1 MTRATVPGMSSW
13 LVIGL
18 MGAGLAALVGQAMKR
33 RKDEVAAAR
42 AAGLVPVMG
51 LTHLPEAL
59 QKKARWTLSDG
70 GFEQRV
76 VHGVITRRAHDID
89 VTAFDM
95 ETLRQR
101 RGEWAWLPLD
111 RPFRIGPTL
120 SIVVCETDLVFPH
133 LLLKRVGLGDEL
145 EDDTAL
151 ERTGHVAKVTRDA
164 LGIKRSYPAELPKTL
179 PPEALATPLP
189 EDWRAYGADAQV
201 LEALVAAGF
210 GKTLAQAGR
219 RDLVIEL
226 IDTLIVVYPAALLVA
241 GSDAFADLTETAL
254 SITDGLLAAS
264 PPLSP
269 RGVEAGRPS

>member
-1 MTRATVPGMSSW
+1 MSW
-13 LVIGL
+13 LLLGL
-18 MGAGLAALVGQAMKR
+18 MGAGLAALVGQAMR
-33 RKDEVAAAR
+33 RRTDEVTAAK
-42 AAGLVPVMG
+42 AAGLVSVTG

-59 QKKARWTLSDG
+59 QKTALWTLSDG

-76 VHGVITRRAHDID
+76 VHGVVTRRAHDID

-111 RPFRIGPTL
+111 QPFRIGPTL

-133 LLLKRVGLGDEL
+133 LLLKRAGHGDDL
-145 EDDTAL
+145 QDDSML

-164 LGIKRSYPAELPKTL
+164 LGISRSYPAELPKTL
-179 PPEALATPLP
+179 LPQALPTQLP
-189 EDWRAYGADAQV
+189 DDWRAYGADAQV
-201 LEALVAAGF
+201 LEALIAAGF

-241 GSDAFADLTETAL
+241 GSDAFADLTETAVA
-254 SITDGLLAAS
+254 ITDGLLAAS

-269 RGVEAGRPS
+269 RGVEASRP